1 MQGGDCY
8 GVIQPHTLSNLRVT
22 NKYSPWQNV
31 LKETCNLLSLW
42 YMQSNTVPSSLGKK
56 NTEIQISNP
65 CSINVPDVAEYRC
78 CKQEPTRSVFP

>member
-1 MQGGDCY
+1 MQGEDCY

-42 YMQSNTVPSSLGKK
+42 HMQSNTVPSSEEKK
-56 NTEIQISNP
+56 YQNKIQVSNLS
-65 CSINVPDVAEYRC
+65 SINVTDVAE
-78 CKQEPTRSVFP
+78 